1 MLSSKLRKVD
11 GTDEMKDAWIP
22 VIACAAVAVISLA
35 GAIYIKTKIERPMMS
50 MWWNR
55 IAAILVGA
63 AVAIAAD
70 HFWHLGWYFAIPL
83 GAIAYGCARFPAY
96 RRYAKDAKPAIR
108 SQTETLP

>member
-1 MLSSKLRKVD
+1 
-11 GTDEMKDAWIP
+11 MKDAWIP
-22 VIACAAVAVISLA
+22 VIASAAVAVISLA
-35 GAIYIKTKIERPMMS
+35 GAIYITTNMERPVMA

-83 GAIAYGCARFPAY
+83 GAIAYGCVRFPAY
-96 RRYAKDAKPAIR
+96 RRYAKDAKPRDQI
-108 SQTETLP
+108 SD

>member
-1 MLSSKLRKVD
+1 
-11 GTDEMKDAWIP
+11 MKDAWIP
-22 VIACAAVAVISLA
+22 VIASAVVAVISLA
-35 GAIYIKTKIERPMMS
+35 GAIYLKTDTGTPMIS

-70 HFWHLGWYFAIPL
+70 HFWHLGWYLAIPL

-96 RRYAKDAKPAIR
+96 RRYAKDAKPRDQI
-108 SQTETLP
+108 SN